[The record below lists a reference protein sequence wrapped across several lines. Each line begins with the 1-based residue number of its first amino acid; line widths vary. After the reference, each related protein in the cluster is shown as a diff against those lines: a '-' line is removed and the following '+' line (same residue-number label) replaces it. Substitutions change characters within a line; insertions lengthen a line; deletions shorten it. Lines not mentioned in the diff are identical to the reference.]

1 MQSKL
6 KVLISYHKP
15 YKLLKDSTF
24 VPIHV
29 GRDLADAKT
38 KDGKSNI
45 VSKKWLLKNLI
56 GDNTSDNISAK
67 NREYCELTAQ
77 YWAWKNYDKLNNPD
91 YIGFMHYRRHFEFF
105 TPYEKFLNSN
115 EKNRKNIIDTLLSNA
130 DVIAPELFFCNGY
143 TNYTHYFMSEN
154 FSYQKDLD
162 VVLDIVKNLYPDYSN
177 ALETYMKS
185 SYAYFLNM
193 FIMKKEMF
201 FDYSNWLFSILEELE
216 KQIDMSDYDIE
227 ERRVIGR
234 IAEILFGIYITKHK
248 DNIKI
253 KHLPLVYIP
262 DSFSFDIVKIKQL
275 IRKLKPFLF

>member
-38 KDGKSNI
+38 KDGKS
-45 VSKKWLLKNLI
+45 SKRKKNWLNKYLI
-56 GDNTSDNISAK
+56 GDNTGENISKK

-77 YWAWKNYDKLNNPD
+77 YWAWKNYDKLENPD
-91 YIGFMHYRRHFEFF
+91 YIGFMHYRRHFEFIN
-105 TPYEKFLNSN
+105 PYEKFLKSG
-115 EKNRKNIIDTLLSNA
+115 EKTRKSLMEKLLFNT
-130 DVIAPELFFCNGY
+130 DVIVPEKFFCNKY
-143 TNYTHYFMSEN
+143 INYSYYFMSEKFN
-154 FSYQKDLD
+154 HQKDIDLTIN
-162 VVLDIVKNLYPDYSN
+162 IVEQLYPEYVTALN
-177 ALETYMKS
+177 AYMS
-185 SYAYFLNM
+185 SRYAYFLNM

-234 IAEILFGIYITKHK
+234 IAEILFGIYITKYK